1 MVHDPELETKLLSG
15 EYQTAFD
22 PLSKRWVIIIK
33 AYKKENDEIGILVA
47 RYSDEQL
54 DVYKPFELCRYG

>member
-1 MVHDPELETKLLSG
+1 MIHDPELETKLLSG

-22 PLSKRWVIIIK
+22 PLSKRWVIIIR

-47 RYSDEQL
+47 RYSDEHL
-54 DVYKPFELCRYG
+54 EVYKPFELCRYC